1 MAHQLIPAGR
11 GSTPL
16 ALDAAVSDEISRAGM
31 GLGELVKLTGQAV
44 AATQNQLNE
53 TSSRTA
59 TALAETLVDLVAV
72 EEKIYRDD
80 GTLDTVQTYTR
91 QLPLI
96 NFIDPVFYQWTSVR
110 LQGRFVAREFSSS
123 TAVESSTFSSREGSG
138 QEGLLVILG
147 GGYNNFQY
155 GYNQTNRNTEVNNDI
170 SMGQMRMNTL
180 LEPRK
185 DIGVPKPN
193 QAIQGPRLS
202 LIQGEIIDIMDGSRI
217 SARTMSMIAQYNRR
231 DGTAITG
238 KAISIETNGVSWS
251 FSGDPITNASGQL
264 EIILRREFL
273 DEEADT
279 TPTEIIV
286 SARIGL
292 VQNSTTITF

>member
-1 MAHQLIPAGR
+1 MAHQLIPAGS

-16 ALDAAVSDEISRAGM
+16 ALDAAVGDEISRAGM

-123 TAVESSTFSSREGSG
+123 TAVESSTLSSREGSG

-155 GYNQTNRNTEVNNDI
+155 GYNQTNRSTEVNNDI

-292 VQNSTTITF
+292 VQNSSTITF